1 MSTTK
6 DQKEDVGHA
15 LYHFPKLLE
24 LWNKVLFWNH
34 NSLRQATLFIDFM
47 GCIFVENEDPTL
59 FSMAIWAIWTRKN
72 NLQLEKLAIPL
83 G

>member
-6 DQKEDVGHA
+6 DQKEDVGHT
-15 LYHFPKLLE
+15 LYHCPKLLE
-24 LWNKVLFWNH
+24 LWNKVLWNH

-59 FSMAIWAIWTRKN
+59 FSMAIWAIWIRKN